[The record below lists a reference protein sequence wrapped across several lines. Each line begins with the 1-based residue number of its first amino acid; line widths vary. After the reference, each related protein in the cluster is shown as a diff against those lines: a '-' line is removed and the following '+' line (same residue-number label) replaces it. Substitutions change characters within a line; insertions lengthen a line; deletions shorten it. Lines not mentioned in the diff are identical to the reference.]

1 MARPKIT
8 DMAKVRLSPSSINSF
23 HYCQKKWYKTYVE
36 RIEQTDSIHTIRGKA
51 VHKACEDIFDKE
63 FMNTLPYETHEAVPI
78 IHNKIQ
84 ELFKANWET
93 YRETITAIELNEE
106 ITKPAL
112 KDFNSVY
119 TQSMH
124 ALKMFADRMIGEAQ
138 ILMDKGKVKR
148 FRTAFKRVAPK
159 FRELWLDDKTL
170 NVGGFIDAVQSDPYS
185 DDIALIDYKTSLRK
199 DEMLTIDY
207 RRQLAIYA
215 YLYDKEKKVRPRY
228 VGIHYLLDNN
238 TVLLEVTDE
247 LIQFA
252 KDTIQEVREKIVA
265 WGFDES
271 KYSDICRFKRTD
283 GKWIEYKWKGDM

>member
-36 RIEQTDSIHTIRGKA
+36 RVEQSDSIHTIRGKA
-51 VHKACEDIFDKE
+51 VHKACEEIFNTE
-63 FMNTLPYETHEAVPI
+63 FMDTLPYTIAEAAPL
-78 IHNKIQ
+78 IHTKIL
-84 ELFKANWET
+84 ELFKADWNT
-93 YRETITAIELNEE
+93 YSETIKAIELNEE
-106 ITKPAL
+106 ITKPEL
-112 KDFNSVY
+112 KDFNGVYNQSVF
-119 TQSMH
+119 
-124 ALKMFADRMIGEAQ
+124 ALKMFADRMINQAQ
-138 ILMDKGKVKR
+138 ILIDKGKVKR

-170 NVGGFIDAVQSDPYS
+170 NVGGFIDAVQADAYS

-199 DEMLTIDY
+199 NEMLTIDY

-215 YLYDKEKKVRPRY
+215 YLYDKVKKVRPKY

-247 LIQFA
+247 LLEFA
-252 KDTIQEVREKIVA
+252 KQTVLEVREKIVA